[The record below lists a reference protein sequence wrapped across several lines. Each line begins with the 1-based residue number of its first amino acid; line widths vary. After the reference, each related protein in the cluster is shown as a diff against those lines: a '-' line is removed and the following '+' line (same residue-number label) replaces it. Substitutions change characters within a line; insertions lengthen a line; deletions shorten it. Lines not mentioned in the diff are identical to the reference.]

1 MKMAPSA
8 TVFFFWL
15 SHSHFS
21 TKFNIQTHFELVV
34 TSTLA
39 PYSFQKKI
47 IQNGVNIQD
56 GDFTFSHQSVLALY
70 FRHFQ
75 TYKHQILDSDRKLY
89 KNK

>member
-1 MKMAPSA
+1 MKMAPST

-15 SHSHFS
+15 S
-21 TKFNIQTHFELVV
+21 QTHFELVV

-39 PYSFQKKI
+39 PYSFQKKN

-75 TYKHQILDSDRKLY
+75 TYTHQILDSDRNLHEII
-89 KNK
+89 